1 MHSGGADALSGEVS
15 VLPVAAA
22 RDQKATLVLETLAIL
37 LDRTGVF
44 FIPNIS
50 DPLEKEQRQDVA
62 LSDTLYKWRT
72 ERDSNPRIHCC
83 ITRFPSVRI
92 RPLCH
97 LSD

>member
-1 MHSGGADALSGEVS
+1 MPQGGADALSGGVN
-15 VLPVAAA
+15 VLPVAAT
-22 RDQKATLVLETLAIL
+22 RDQKAVLVLEILAKL
-37 LDRTGVF
+37 LDRPGVF
-44 FIPNIS
+44 FIPNIAG
-50 DPLEKEQRQDVA
+50 PLKEEQRQDVA
-62 LSDTLYKWRT
+62 LPDTLFKWRT